1 MQGSMVF
8 FDDNPAERHIV
19 SEQLKGV
26 CAPEIGSVEHYIEV
40 IDRNGFF
47 EVTTLSKDDLKRN
60 EMYKQNAE
68 RAKAEA
74 SFSNYKDYLLSLNMK
89 GIIKPFEPMYI
100 ERISQLSNKS
110 NQFNLTTHRYTV
122 ADIEEI
128 ANDDNYIKL
137 YGKLIDRFGDN
148 GLVSVLIG
156 HIVGDTCEMDLWI
169 MSCRV
174 LKRDLEFAMMD
185 ELVKKCKEKG
195 VKKIIG
201 HYYPTAK
208 NSMVKDFYS
217 IQGFS
222 KISEDEKGNTD
233 WLFEIDDNYQ
243 LKNEVIEVEE

>member
-1 MQGSMVF
+1 MLTKK
-8 FDDNPAERHIV
+8 IV
-19 SEQLKGV
+19 SDKNIPNAKEK
-26 CAPEIGSVEHYIEV
+26 
-40 IDRNGFF
+40 
-47 EVTTLSKDDLKRN
+47 TLD
-60 EMYKQNAE
+60 
-68 RAKAEA
+68 
-74 SFSNYKDYLLSLNMK
+74 
-89 GIIKPFEPMYI
+89 
-100 ERISQLSNKS
+100 
-110 NQFNLTTHRYTV
+110 
-122 ADIEEI
+122 
-128 ANDDNYIKL
+128 
-137 YGKLIDRFGDN
+137 

-156 HIVGDTCEMDLWI
+156 HIIGDTCEMDLWI

-208 NSMVKDFYS
+208 NNMVKDFYS

-233 WLFEIDDNYQ
+233 WLFEINDNYQ